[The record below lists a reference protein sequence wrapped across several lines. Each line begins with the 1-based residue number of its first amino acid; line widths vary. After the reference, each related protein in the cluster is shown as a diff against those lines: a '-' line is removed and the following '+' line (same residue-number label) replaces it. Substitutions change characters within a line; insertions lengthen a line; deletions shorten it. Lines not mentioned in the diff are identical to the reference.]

1 MPERI
6 RTATQYPEISR
17 TFETAPETSTI
28 PQTMTRITVVRI
40 AVARFESIPL
50 TPFFA
55 RIAVSAA
62 NTAERTA

>member
-1 MPERI
+1 MPERTGRSRSI
-6 RTATQYPEISR
+6 PEISR